1 MSRISVVAG
10 HSFENDSMDAR
21 CTRTHMDGS
30 ERCPMTRAYL
40 WTAQDSD
47 VGQQG
52 YAGFGALNNQELSE
66 IRADEKRIRDA
77 AWAAV
82 MGVCAH

>member
-1 MSRISVVAG
+1 MTERRVAG

-21 CTRTHMDGS
+21 CTLTHTGGDGS
-30 ERCPMTRAYL
+30 RCPMTRTYL

-47 VGQQG
+47 IGKVGFAG
-52 YAGFGALNNQELSE
+52 YGSLNNGELSE
-66 IRADEKRIRDA
+66 IRADEQRIRGA

-82 MGVCAH
+82 LGVCSA